1 MDSTD
6 VSLPNSDNAVIDDL
20 KVRDYLLSPEH
31 PVGRFKAVFF
41 NALGYSRD
49 DCEVLRAHLLE
60 LAHSGTAVPQP
71 PGTYG
76 QKFELSGTIT
86 GPAGRTATITTVWI
100 IRAAEDF
107 PRFVTAFPA

>member
-1 MDSTD
+1 MG
-6 VSLPNSDNAVIDDL
+6 LPNSENAVIDDV

-49 DCEVLRAHLLE
+49 EWEVLRAQLLE
-60 LAHSGTAVPQP
+60 LARSGTAIPQP
-71 PGTYG
+71 PGPYG
-76 QKFELSGTIT
+76 QKFELPGTIN
-86 GPAGRTATITTVWI
+86 GPAGRAASITTVWI

>member
-1 MDSTD
+1 M
-6 VSLPNSDNAVIDDL
+6 SLPNSDNAVIDEA

-49 DCEVLRAHLLE
+49 DWKVLGAHLLE
-60 LAHSGTAVPQP
+60 FARSGTGIPQP
-71 PGTYG
+71 AGTYG

-86 GPAGRTATITTVWI
+86 GPAGRTASITTVWI